1 MSAFTFRK
9 LRFIKP
15 FRYKT
20 RMTIAKPR
28 MKMIIM
34 IAAIIPLFDEP
45 VSSTDAKV
53 WLSFYY

>member
-1 MSAFTFRK
+1 
-9 LRFIKP
+9 
-15 FRYKT
+15 
-20 RMTIAKPR
+20 
-28 MKMIIM
+28 M

>member
-1 MSAFTFRK
+1 
-9 LRFIKP
+9 
-15 FRYKT
+15 
-20 RMTIAKPR
+20 MTIAKPR